1 MESGSIPSLSCIQC
15 AKRKVRC
22 DRSTPCSNCRRRK
35 GDICEYPIPQMKR
48 SSTSLKED
56 SERLQKLE
64 QYVRSL
70 GYDPDRIE
78 RTSISASSYP
88 SESPS
93 AISPNSHQ
101 DKQRGTKRR
110 YDDPAWHKDVAVR
123 GSSPKG
129 RKHARLVEH
138 GKQTTYIEA

>member
-1 MESGSIPSLSCIQC
+1 MDGAAIPSLSCIQC

-22 DRSTPCSNCRRRK
+22 DRSNPCSNCRRRK
-35 GDICEYPIPQMKR
+35 GDVCEYPLPQLKR
-48 SSTSLKED
+48 SSIFLNED

-70 GYDPDRIE
+70 GHDPDQIGRN
-78 RTSISASSYP
+78 SNSGSSYP
-88 SESPS
+88 SESPH
-93 AISPNSHQ
+93 AKSPSNHQ
-101 DKQRGTKRR
+101 NKQRGTKRT
-110 YDDPAWHKDVAVR
+110 YQDPTWRKDVAVR
-123 GSSPKG
+123 ESSPKG